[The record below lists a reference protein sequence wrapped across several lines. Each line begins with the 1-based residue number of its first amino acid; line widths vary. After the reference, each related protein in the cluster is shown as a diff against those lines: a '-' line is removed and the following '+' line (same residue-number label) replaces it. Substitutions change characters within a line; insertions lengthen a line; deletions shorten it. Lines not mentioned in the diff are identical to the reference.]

1 MGGLVWGPPVLD
13 WQGHTRACRGP
24 CSPETPFCGW
34 QTQAQGSGRGRSCP
48 DGTVEAGL
56 GPGLLQAFV
65 HAVVVI
71 PNCVPH
77 YVLGS
82 RLKQL
87 QNAESLPWGLH
98 CV

>member
-1 MGGLVWGPPVLD
+1 MGGLVWGSPLLD

-24 CSPETPFCGW
+24 CSPETTVGGRPGLR
-34 QTQAQGSGRGRSCP
+34 AQGEAGAAQMAQC
-48 DGTVEAGL
+48 VEAGL

-65 HAVVVI
+65 HAVAVS

-77 YVLGS
+77 CVLSS
-82 RLKQL
+82 RLKLL
-87 QNAESLPWGLH
+87 QNVESLPWGLH